1 MLPVASL
8 AALHDVSVK
17 RRMRGRAYL
26 PFERRPKTKMPMS
39 LDTGIAVATHLTR
52 KLNQDLRPIPRGAFV
67 RLAP

>member
-26 PFERRPKTKMPMS
+26 SFARRPKPKMRMS
-39 LDTGIAVATHLTR
+39 LDTGIASFARLRRGSVAMD
-52 KLNQDLRPIPRGAFV
+52 QAGP
-67 RLAP
+67 